1 MGLMQPGLL
10 YSTTEDGHICGYDE
24 IGTIIDDYEGNGWL
38 GVSEDSRVLTPEDD
52 ENRRKLHELLLLR
65 ANLKTKLPGTD
76 FIFVCCE
83 ELETLRPE
91 TAARIV
97 MLGTYLPWCKR
108 YSDGGMALKRTRR
121 SFVKRE
127 DLPGILGVT
136 RRTVDG
142 MIEDAAGILTI
153 DDDGAVHLDKAVV
166 YRGCLAKKTP
176 FYRRVWVSPIRSIWK
191 KISPSQHRYLG
202 YVFQMLPYLSVDH
215 NYLCREPQ
223 DIEVDDA
230 EPMSVQQFADYIGYD
245 STNAARLKN
254 AYQSIQFTAN
264 GRKEAFCAF
273 EGRGNQ
279 SKIIVNPAV
288 VYSGKD
294 PESVRIQREICQQAC
309 SRDLCVSRHFLPEE
323 AVPKTDSDYD
333 VFLNLP

>member
-1 MGLMQPGLL
+1 MKPGLL
-10 YSTTEDGHICGYDE
+10 YSTTEDGHIRGYDE
-24 IGTIIDDYEGNGWL
+24 TGTIIDEFQGQAWL
-38 GVSEDSRVLTPEDD
+38 GVDEDTRLVDPQDD
-52 ENRRKLHELLLLR
+52 EDRRKIKEFLLLQ
-65 ANLKTKLPGTD
+65 ANLKAQLPD
-76 FIFVCCE
+76 SAFVFVRCE
-83 ELETLRPE
+83 ELGALRPE

-108 YSDGGMALKRTRR
+108 YSDGGMALKRTKR
-121 SFVKRE
+121 SSVKRE
-127 DLPGILGVT
+127 DLPSILGIT
-136 RRTVDG
+136 QRTVDG
-142 MIEDAAGILTI
+142 MIEDASGILTI
-153 DDDGAVHLDKAVV
+153 DDDGAVHLDKAAVF
-166 YRGCLAKKTP
+166 RGCLPKKTP

-191 KISPSQHRYLG
+191 KISQSQHRYLG

-230 EPMSVQQFADYIGYD
+230 EPMSVQQFADCIGYD

-254 AYQSIQFTAN
+254 AYRSIQFTAN

-273 EGRGNQ
+273 VGRGNR

-294 PESVRIQREICQQAC
+294 PESVRIQREICRQAC